1 MASLA
6 PSPVAAVAGAE
17 TGRRRSLLLPR
28 GMCSSSR
35 LGARVHNQ
43 GSSEQALKS
52 NSKKPAPK
60 RRLTL
65 GSRGIVWSDDATQ
78 SLLDEARSRIGS
90 WHADMMLW
98 RRQIHSQPELAFQEH
113 VTSDLVANLLVEWG
127 YEVDRTLG
135 GTGVVGTLRTGGGGS
150 AVMLRADMDALPIG
164 EANDFEHRSQSTGTM
179 HACGHDGHTAMLLGA
194 ARKLAKKRSFLGTIH
209 LVFQPAEEG
218 TPTDNKYGL
227 RGGGAEAMLK
237 DGLLAKYP
245 VRAAFGLHNWPGL
258 PVGHMAVHSG
268 PVMAGVENFTI
279 EVDGVGCHAAMP
291 HLATGSDAVV
301 CAAHIITAL
310 QARSYI
316 LSVVSRRV
324 DPQESAVVSVTQ
336 VHGGDAYNVIP
347 PTVILRGTIRT
358 FKKAISEVVKGG
370 VVQVAESTAAAY
382 GCSATVRF
390 LNYFPPTVNSPAEA
404 AEAADAAKAV
414 VGANLHMDT
423 MAPSMGAEDFGY
435 ILQNVEGCYVWLGNG
450 PTEGGCR
457 LHNPRYDFNDDILA
471 LGASYWVQ
479 LVENALPLK

>member
-1 MASLA
+1 MAAKMREGATVRPLIRSTIPMD
-6 PSPVAAVAGAE
+6 PSELYPADSIAATVAAVE
-17 TGRRRSLLLPR
+17 
-28 GMCSSSR
+28 
-35 LGARVHNQ
+35 
-43 GSSEQALKS
+43 
-52 NSKKPAPK
+52 
-60 RRLTL
+60 
-65 GSRGIVWSDDATQ
+65 
-78 SLLDEARSRIGS
+78 
-90 WHADMMLW
+90 HA
-98 RRQIHSQPELAFQEH
+98 
-113 VTSDLVANLLVEWG
+113 TSDLVANLLVDWG
-127 YEVDRTLG
+127 YDVDRTLG
-135 GTGVVGTLRTGGGGS
+135 GTGVVGTLRTDGGAS

-179 HACGHDGHTAMLLGA
+179 HACGHDCHTAMLLGA
-194 ARKLAKKRSFLGTIH
+194 ARKLAEKRSFPGTIH
-209 LVFQPAEEG
+209 LVFQKKAHL
-218 TPTDNKYGL
+218 PTTKMASVVVEL
-227 RGGGAEAMLK
+227 RPCLN
-237 DGLLAKYP
+237 GLLAKYP

-279 EVDGVGCHAAMP
+279 EVAGVGCHAAMP
-291 HLATGSDAVV
+291 HLAVGSDAVV
-301 CAAHIITAL
+301 CAAYVITAL
-310 QARSYI
+310 QARSCI

-324 DPQESAVVSVTQ
+324 DPQESAVLSVTQ

-347 PTVILRGTIRT
+347 PTVTLRGTIRT
-358 FKKAISEVVKGG
+358 FKKAISEVVKAG

-382 GCSATVRF
+382 GSSATVRF
-390 LNYFPPTVNSPAEA
+390 LNYFPPTVNSPVEA

-435 ILQNVEGCYVWLGNG
+435 ILQNVKGCYVWLGNG
-450 PTEGGCR
+450 PTEGGCM